1 LIKLRCEPTLQP
13 RTEEI
18 LDEDDL
24 YRRFPNEYLDD
35 YGNLS
40 SAAFQNTTGT
50 DDMSVDLARMTTPEK
65 TAVDNEIYGVAMINA
80 GFARSNNQIV
90 IHSPSI
96 DNNAHST
103 VRGNK
108 TRGIKKK
115 LAESAHVILRP
126 KIH

>member
-1 LIKLRCEPTLQP
+1 MQP
-13 RTEEI
+13 GIEEI

-24 YRRFPNEYLDD
+24 YRRFRNEYLDND
-35 YGNLS
+35 GNLS

-50 DDMSVDLARMTTPEK
+50 DDMSVDLARLTIPER
-65 TAVDNEIYGVAMINA
+65 TASDNEIYGVAIINA

-90 IHSPSI
+90 IHTPLE

-103 VRGNK
+103 VRGK
-108 TRGIKKK
+108 KSRRIKKK
-115 LAESAHVILRP
+115 LAESAHIILKP